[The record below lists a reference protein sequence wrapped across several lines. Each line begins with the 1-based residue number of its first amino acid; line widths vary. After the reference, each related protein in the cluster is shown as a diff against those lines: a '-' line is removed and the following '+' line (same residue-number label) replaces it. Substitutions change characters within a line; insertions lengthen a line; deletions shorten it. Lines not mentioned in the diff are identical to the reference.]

1 MANLNEPTTQRP
13 RSAEHDRA
21 RDESRSDRTTSGAPS
36 QSYVE
41 FRDDATERGSG
52 ATQQSHGRGTQTS
65 EALPAEHRFRADL
78 HGGEPTGE
86 ADDYGQSYRGRMR
99 RYRHVNGRW
108 VAERGPHT
116 GRGPRDYRRSD
127 ERIREDV
134 CDFLTDDAFLDASEV
149 EVEVQDGEV
158 TLAGT
163 VHSRAEKRE
172 AGRLAEQIVG
182 VQDVHNQLRIVPRET

>member
-65 EALPAEHRFRADL
+65 KPCPPSIASALTCTAESPPAKPTTTGSRTVVAC
-78 HGGEPTGE
+78 GG
-86 ADDYGQSYRGRMR
+86 
-99 RYRHVNGRW
+99 
-108 VAERGPHT
+108 
-116 GRGPRDYRRSD
+116 
-127 ERIREDV
+127 I
-134 CDFLTDDAFLDASEV
+134 
-149 EVEVQDGEV
+149 
-158 TLAGT
+158 GT
-163 VHSRAEKRE
+163 
-172 AGRLAEQIVG
+172 
-182 VQDVHNQLRIVPRET
+182 